1 MRYIYNLMTAA
12 IAVAMMA
19 SCSSDNREEFEFF
32 SVDVPAGTDVELVEG
47 SPVIQGISFTYNS
60 DGDGLGIIVYPLPVE
75 ARTML
80 EQQTVYHRN
89 PSFAD
94 MTMGEVMPCKI
105 GDRDGWKVGMT
116 GNMNAGVKMAE
127 GYSFASD
134 GCVVLAYITSDKDEI
149 GELRTRAMK
158 SIESI
163 QIKADRVAEFKSSPA
178 AMVNAVADLARQ
190 NLPLAINEIITWT
203 GIKVDD
209 QERTATMVMEIDW
222 DNATDG
228 DLQQML
234 DESYDDTV
242 AGLRAEEDGDLL
254 ILVPVKCGFTIA
266 YSYVSA
272 SDGSVLATISIPA
285 SKLQ

>member
-1 MRYIYNLMTAA
+1 MRYVYNFMAVVMS
-12 IAVAMMA
+12 VAMMV
-19 SCSSDNREEFEFF
+19 SCSSSNREEFEFF
-32 SVDVPAGTDVELVEG
+32 SVEVPSGTDVELVEG

-60 DGDGLGIIVYPLPVE
+60 DGDGLGIIVYPLRVE

-89 PSFAD
+89 PSFVD
-94 MTMGEVMPCKI
+94 MSVGEVMPCKI

-116 GNMNAGVKMAE
+116 GSMNAGVKMTE

-134 GCVVLAYITSDKDEI
+134 SCVVIAYITSDNE
-149 GELRTRAMK
+149 ELGDLRSRAMK

-163 QIKADRVAEFKSSPA
+163 RIKAERVAEFQSSPA

-203 GIKVDD
+203 GIKIDD
-209 QERTATMVMEIDW
+209 QARTATMVMQIDW

-228 DLQQML
+228 DLQEML
-234 DESYDDTV
+234 DGTYDDVV
-242 AGLRAEEDGDLL
+242 AGLRSEKDGDLL
-254 ILVPVKCGFTIA
+254 ILMPVKCGFTIV

-272 SDGSVLATISIPA
+272 ADGSVLATLSIPA
-285 SKLQ
+285 SELQ